1 MRSEPPGVFG
11 SGSPV
16 CVGVGGKEPGV
27 RVISFDGE
35 RAMPF
40 EGEQK
45 DTGSCADEADGAG
58 AVAEDEEATGCA
70 CCSSACG
77 ASFTSCSRS
86 RSRAARS
93 IASTSTSTAATR
105 ASSAASSSAHRST
118 TSYGVGGYVFGRG
131 GGGSRTTRCTGALPK
146 KSRGATAFES
156 CAGA

>member
-40 EGEQK
+40 EGEPK
-45 DTGSCADEADGAG
+45 DTGSCEDEADGAG

-77 ASFTSCSRS
+77 ASFTSCS

>member
-86 RSRAARS
+86 RAARS